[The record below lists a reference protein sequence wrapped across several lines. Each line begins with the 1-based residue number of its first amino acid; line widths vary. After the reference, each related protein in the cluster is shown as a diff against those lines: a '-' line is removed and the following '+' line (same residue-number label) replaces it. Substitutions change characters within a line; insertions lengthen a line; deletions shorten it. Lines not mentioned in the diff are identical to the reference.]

1 MLEFQILLM
10 LASLFHVQGGEKISF
25 AKSEICRDL
34 LIEYLIRMGSWKLRF
49 VLVRNRFCFLP
60 RSH

>member
-25 AKSEICRDL
+25 AKSEMCRDL
-34 LIEYLIRMGSWKLRF
+34 LIEFLIRIGSWKLRF
-49 VLVRNRFCFLP
+49 VLVRNHLYFFP
-60 RSH
+60 RGH